1 MIEWDGVPDVD
12 GRGGM
17 DSLQAPVLAGIR
29 QRGSQMTVL
38 QISAAALLIALAPA
52 TMPAASGSADQS
64 LCQTNCAGNRL
75 CEFWQ
80 DILCA

>member
-1 MIEWDGVPDVD
+1 MIAWGGVPDVD
-12 GRGGM
+12 GRERV
-17 DSLQAPVLAGIR
+17 DSLRAPTSVGIR

-38 QISAAALLIALAPA
+38 QISAAALLIALTPVA
-52 TMPAASGSADQS
+52 MPAPPASADQS